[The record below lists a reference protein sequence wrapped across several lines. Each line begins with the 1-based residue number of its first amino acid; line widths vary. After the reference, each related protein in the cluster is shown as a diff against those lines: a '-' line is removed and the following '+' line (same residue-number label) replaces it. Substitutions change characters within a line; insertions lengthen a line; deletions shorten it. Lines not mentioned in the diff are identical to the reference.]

1 MEPPK
6 GGRPEL
12 PSSKGTAVGS
22 SRAAASPAQSSS
34 MIARER
40 ELSPSPVSRSYQP
53 GGHVLAASM
62 VRLNVSGEEEE
73 FVSTGNATSAYRAKA
88 NRQSRDMTKE
98 LREKEKSPA
107 PLREALVRVKA
118 LLPKNEADAK
128 SHEEPVLQ
136 HVASALEKVFLH
148 INSLPL
154 LI

>member
-6 GGRPEL
+6 GGRPE
-12 PSSKGTAVGS
+12 PATSKGTAAGS
-22 SRAAASPAQSSS
+22 SRAAASPAHGSI
-34 MIARER
+34 IARER
-40 ELSPSPVSRSYQP
+40 EVSPNPVSRSYQP
-53 GGHVLAASM
+53 GGHVLATSM

-73 FVSTGNATSAYRAKA
+73 FVSTGNATSAYRTKA

-136 HVASALEKVFLH
+136 HVASALEKVFPH
-148 INSLPL
+148 IHSLPL
-154 LI
+154 LMK